1 MASKRHPHAPRL
13 VQWLRLLVLAALVVH
28 FGQCWAPT
36 SSLLRVQP
44 RRRRDGSS
52 SSRTSCSSVETISK
66 FNRVV
71 LSAETEDVEESGA
84 CRQRFGR
91 VSRPPR
97 TAWRRRRTWRC
108 PRASCRTPG
117 GAPAADE
124 LTNENMLRI
133 ILSMCTDAE
142 VNELVWKC
150 LGYRRKD
157 GEGEWDASECFPKWK
172 ERFPTPPDLIGVTR
186 IYSKEID
193 GPSLKANQALVRTVP
208 MKYKQSIREHVRVP
222 FTLVCL
228 SRPRSIPVHLS
239 VGRRTHTPFFF
250 FFSHQQQIMKYKMNT
265 APARG
270 VQRVQARRVDA
281 EQDAAGA
288 VRELAALLPRGAL
301 RRVAR
306 GAAAP
311 QGRGR
316 RGRELQAP
324 HGGKVRQARWARR
337 PEEVTASNGG
347 DVLMKDYY
355 WWTISRVPQ
364 RVACAV

>member
-71 LSAETEDVEESGA
+71 LSAETEDVEET
-84 CRQRFGR
+84 RR
-91 VSRPPR
+91 VQAEIRESFK
-97 TAWRRRRTWRC
+97 TSADSL
-108 PRASCRTPG
+108 ASSPDLEVPEGFVLHPGG

-250 FFSHQQQIMKYKMNT
+250 FFLPSTTNNEIQNECSS
-265 APARG
+265 G
-270 VQRVQARRVDA
+270 
-281 EQDAAGA
+281 
-288 VRELAALLPRGAL
+288 PRGST
-301 RRVAR
+301 
-306 GAAAP
+306 GSSS
-311 QGRGR
+311 Q
-316 RGRELQAP
+316 
-324 HGGKVRQARWARR
+324 
-337 PEEVTASNGG
+337 S
-347 DVLMKDYY
+347 
-355 WWTISRVPQ
+355 
-364 RVACAV
+364 